1 MKQTMVKKYNE
12 KACDPFA
19 MDQVMDYGSAK
30 GFIDDA
36 YEKRKI
42 VRKAVKVCRESNL
55 EGEMMSA
62 SYFCAVAKNAM
73 KEYRQAQHLAVRAY
87 HKCMSDIQKFRYTF

>member
-19 MDQVMDYGSAK
+19 MNQVMDYGSAK

-55 EGEMMSA
+55 EGEMMAA
-62 SYFCAVAKNAM
+62 SYFCAVAK
-73 KEYRQAQHLAVRAY
+73 
-87 HKCMSDIQKFRYTF
+87 KCNERIQTSATFGRSRLSQMHDRHSKI